1 MNELNVQTTLPW
13 GQDLCGFS
21 HSFHWQMGKT
31 GKDVDWPAPTLAVLP
46 RGRCAGATGTDT
58 ETSKGAAAAL
68 SEDFLAPGGLCP
80 SPSGL
85 GTCLSGLQNSVPN
98 T

>member
-1 MNELNVQTTLPW
+1 MAFPTASIGEGL
-13 GQDLCGFS
+13 GG
-21 HSFHWQMGKT
+21 T

-58 ETSKGAAAAL
+58 ETSKGAAAGL
-68 SEDFLAPGGLCP
+68 SKDFLAPGGLCP

-85 GTCLSGLQNSVPN
+85 GACLSGLQNSVPN